1 MLALR
6 RSCKEGTL
14 VMRTNLDRALN
25 GRDMAASALT
35 GNGNGER
42 MGLEDYESGLV
53 DALANLLHFARRYEI
68 DFGEA
73 LASAERHHVAEAR
86 FGWDEVPE

>member
-1 MLALR
+1 MLALCS
-6 RSCKEGTL
+6 SCKEGAL

-35 GNGNGER
+35 GDGNGER

-53 DALANLLHFARRYEI
+53 DALANLVHFARRYEI
-68 DFGEA
+68 DFDQA
-73 LASAERHHVAEAR
+73 LASAQLHHTAEAR
-86 FGWDEVPE
+86 YEWEQVPE